1 MNIREK
7 MHSGDLYLSMDEDLF
22 NEQLTY
28 LDKLYDFNATRPL
41 ELAKRTEIEHYT
53 VISILLTYIKWS
65 NQWIKIKHLTPP

>member
-28 LDKLYDFNATRPL
+28 LTSYM
-41 ELAKRTEIEHYT
+41 
-53 VISILLTYIKWS
+53 ILMQQDRQNLK
-65 NQWIKIKHLTPP
+65 NEQKCLKICLQK